1 MNETYLGVR
10 ICGPLAPHADGFYS
24 WLIGRRFYSPL
35 TAVGQLRLMAHVSRW
50 LSSRK
55 LDCSALTDDLALEF
69 VAARR
74 AAGYY
79 NLRSPRG
86 MAPLLAYLGE
96 VGAAPER
103 GTPAA
108 VASGADLLQGFRCYL
123 SVERRLVAGT
133 VDNYVQVARRF
144 LDFCAHQGV
153 SDLAG
158 VTADH
163 LSGFVLSE
171 CTRRPSGSARHAV
184 TPLRALLR
192 FGQLHGLTPAEL
204 ALAVPRAVNRRD
216 PNLPRPLAQRDLTRL
231 LASYDRRTRRGRR
244 DYAMLLMLARL
255 GLRAGEL
262 AALRLDDVDWHAGEI
277 DIPGKGGRRERLP
290 LPDDVGQALV
300 AYLRRG
306 RSTTSDRSLF
316 VRFDAPR
323 TGLSSGAVTA
333 MVHRAGARAG
343 VAVTGAHQ
351 LRHTVA
357 VELLRAGAPM
367 SEISELLRHRRPA
380 TTAIYAK
387 VDRAALG
394 PLARPWPVGA

>member
-10 ICGPLAPHADGFYS
+10 ICGPLAPHVNGFYS

-35 TAVGQLRLMAHVSRW
+35 TAVDQLRLMAHVSRW
-50 LSSRK
+50 LLSRG
-55 LDCSALTDDLALEF
+55 LGCSALTTDLALEF

-86 MAPLLAYLGE
+86 MSPLLAYLRE
-96 VGAAPER
+96 IGAVPEPVS
-103 GTPAA
+103 PA
-108 VASGADLLQGFRCYL
+108 VSEGDVLQGYRRYL

-133 VDNYVQVARRF
+133 VDYYVGVSRRF
-144 LDFCAHQGV
+144 LDFCACQGV

-171 CTRRPSGSARHAV
+171 CTRRPSGSARHVV

-192 FGQLHGLTPAEL
+192 FGQLHGLTTAEL
-204 ALAVPRAVNRRD
+204 AIAVPRVASRRGAS
-216 PNLPRPLAQRDLTRL
+216 LPRSLAQRDVTRL
-231 LASYDRRTRRGRR
+231 LASCDRRTKRGRR

-262 AALRLDDVDWHAGEI
+262 TALRLDDVDWRTGEI
-277 DIPGKGGRRERLP
+277 DIPGKGRRRERLP

-306 RSTTSDRSLF
+306 RPETTDRRLF
-316 VRFDAPR
+316 VRFSAPR

-333 MVHRAGARAG
+333 IVHAAGARAG
-343 VAVTGAHQ
+343 IPVTGAHQ

-357 VELLRAGAPM
+357 VELLHAGAPM

-387 VDRAALG
+387 VDRDALRL
-394 PLARPWPVGA
+394 LARPWPVGA

>member
-1 MNETYLGVR
+1 MNDTYQGVR
-10 ICGPLAPHADGFYS
+10 VCGPLAPHAEGFYM
-24 WLIGRRFYSPL
+24 WLVGRRFYSPL

-50 LSSRK
+50 LLFRD
-55 LDCSALTDDLALEF
+55 LGCAVLTDDLALEF

-79 NLRSPRG
+79 NLRSPRA
-86 MAPLLAYLGE
+86 MAPLLAYLREIEATPEPGT
-96 VGAAPER
+96 AAEP
-103 GTPAA
+103 
-108 VASGADLLQGFRCYL
+108 ADLLQSYRNYL
-123 SVERRLVAGT
+123 TVERRLVAGS
-133 VDNYVQVARRF
+133 VDNYVQLARRF
-144 LDFCAHQGV
+144 LDFCEQQGV
-153 SDLAG
+153 TDLAG
-158 VTADH
+158 VKADQ

-171 CTRRPSGSARHAV
+171 RARRPSGSARHAV

-192 FGQLHGLTPAEL
+192 FGQLRGLTSADL
-204 ALAVPRAVNRRD
+204 VLAVPRAANRRGAG
-216 PNLPRPLAQRDLTRL
+216 LPRALAPRDVTRL
-231 LASYDRRTRRGRR
+231 VASCDRRTSRGRR
-244 DYAMLLMLARL
+244 DYAMLLVLARL

-262 AALRLDDVDWHAGEI
+262 AALRLDDVDWRAGEI
-277 DIPGKGGRRERLP
+277 DVPGKGGRRERMP

-306 RSTTSDRSLF
+306 RPESSDRSLF
-316 VRFDAPR
+316 VRLDAPR

-333 MVHRAGARAG
+333 MVQIAGRRTG

-387 VDRAALG
+387 VDRDALG
-394 PLARPWPVGA
+394 SLARPWPVGA